1 MAIILKN
8 KLAKIIRI
16 LILIISF
23 LIILLIE
30 YILFNNFSNN
40 LLYSKLLLAIS
51 ILFLLLIFDS
61 DYRQIAL
68 MAFLFMIIC
77 PILILFYFREFSNFI
92 ALNIPIF
99 MLSAA
104 ILYLVEYKKNFDK
117 NYLSTNK
124 FFKNLKPRK
133 IFSFVFLLFF
143 ISFIL
148 ITFLSNQKDFSM
160 LYQRIIKRNTYF
172 QEIENIKLDGNDY
185 QNKTFLKIEIP
196 SENDVVSGYFT
207 IEGWAADIS
216 EIPGSKID
224 YVLIYVY
231 EKPENG
237 GKFVCKCNYGKLRT
251 DIGKSFG
258 DNYNYTGYYYRLDS
272 RQFRN
277 GINTFYVYIHSN
289 NFGWKFETVDLIID
303 N

>member
-1 MAIILKN
+1 MAIIIKN
-8 KLAKIIRI
+8 KLNKSIKISI
-16 LILIISF
+16 LILLF

-40 LLYSKLLLAIS
+40 LFYSKLVLSIS
-51 ILFLLLIFDS
+51 ILFFLLIFDS
-61 DYRQIAL
+61 DYRQLVL

-104 ILYLVEYKKNFDK
+104 ILYLLEYKKNFDK

-148 ITFLSNQKDFSM
+148 LTFLSNQKDTSM
-160 LYQRIIKRNTYF
+160 LYQRTIKRNTYF
-172 QEIENIKLDGNDY
+172 QEIENIKLDGKNY
-185 QNKTFLKIEIP
+185 QNKTDFKIEMP
-196 SENDVVSGYFT
+196 SEKDVVSGYFI
-207 IEGWAADIS
+207 IEGWAADIG
-216 EIPGSKID
+216 EIPDSKID
-224 YVLIYVY
+224 YVLVYAY

-237 GKFVCKCNYGKLRT
+237 GKFICKCNYGKLRT
-251 DIGKSFG
+251 DIGKSLG
-258 DNYNYTGYYYRLDS
+258 DDYNYTGYYYRIDS
-272 RQFRN
+272 RRFRN
-277 GINTFYVYIHSN
+277 GINTLYVYVHSN
-289 NFGWKFETVDLIID
+289 NFGWKFETVDLIVD